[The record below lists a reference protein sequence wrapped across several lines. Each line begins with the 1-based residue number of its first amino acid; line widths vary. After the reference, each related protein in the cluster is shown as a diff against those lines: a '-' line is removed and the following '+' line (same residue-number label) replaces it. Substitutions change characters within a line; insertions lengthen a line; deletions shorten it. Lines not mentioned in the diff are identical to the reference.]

1 MKLKVITVALFAI
14 FLVGC
19 ATKSSDELFK
29 TGDTTSVELRSFQTR
44 VFDTTDRKKTLRS
57 IIATMQDLGFVISK
71 ADSEVGVVTGDK
83 FADEHSVRLS
93 VTVREKND
101 KQIAVRASA
110 QQHLKAIEDPEIY
123 QDFFNSLQKAMFL
136 KAQKVD

>member
-1 MKLKVITVALFAI
+1 MLKIKLQVQPPY
-14 FLVGC
+14 
-19 ATKSSDELFK
+19 
-29 TGDTTSVELRSFQTR
+29 R
-44 VFDTTDRKKTLRS
+44 
-57 IIATMQDLGFVISK
+57 GFVISK
-71 ADSEVGVVTGDK
+71 ADADVGVVTGSK
-83 FADEHSVRLS
+83 FADDHSVQLS